1 MNDIP
6 VFALGFLA
14 QTLFFGRT
22 FLQWFKSENEG
33 KVMSPGIYWKISLA
47 ASLLMIFY
55 GILRND
61 FAIILGQ
68 AIVYFI
74 YVRNLQLKK
83 IWGAW
88 PYILRLL
95 IVAAPF
101 GVILW
106 LLTGSTYSFRTILGN
121 SAVPPWLL
129 ITGVAGQ
136 LIFTFRFVV
145 QWLHSEKEK
154 ESLLPSVFWI
164 ISTAGALIIFVYA
177 VFRRDPVLF
186 LSNGLGLFIY
196 VRNILIHAGGK
207 SLIHLIDHQ
216 IIRDFSLK
224 ISRWIR

>member
-33 KVMSPGIYWKISLA
+33 EVMSPGIYWKISLA
-47 ASLLMIFY
+47 ASLLMILY
-55 GILRND
+55 GIFRND

-74 YVRNLQLKK
+74 YVRNLQLKR
-83 IWGAW
+83 IWGGW
-88 PYILRLL
+88 PFILRLL

-106 LLTGSTYSFRTILGN
+106 LLAGSTYSFRTILGN
-121 SAVPPWLL
+121 SKVPPWLL

-136 LIFTFRFVV
+136 LIFTFRFVY

-154 ESLLPSVFWI
+154 ESLLPSGFWI
-164 ISTAGALIIFVYA
+164 ISTAGAVIIFVYA
-177 VFRRDPVLF
+177 IFRRDPVLF

-196 VRNILIHAGGK
+196 VRNILIHSGGK
-207 SLIHLIDHQ
+207 SLIHLIDSQ
-216 IIRDFSLK
+216 IIRDLSQK

>member
-33 KVMSPGIYWKISLA
+33 EVMSPGIYWKISLA
-47 ASLLMIFY
+47 ASLLMILY
-55 GILRND
+55 GIFRND

-74 YVRNLQLKK
+74 YVRNLQLKR
-83 IWGAW
+83 IWGGW
-88 PYILRLL
+88 PFILRLL

-106 LLTGSTYSFRTILGN
+106 LLAGSTYSFRTILGN
-121 SAVPPWLL
+121 SKVPPWLL

-136 LIFTFRFVV
+136 LIFTFRFVY

-154 ESLLPSVFWI
+154 ESLLPSGFWI
-164 ISTAGALIIFVYA
+164 ISTAGAMIIFVYA
-177 VFRRDPVLF
+177 IFRRDPVLF

-196 VRNILIHAGGK
+196 VRNILIHSGGK
-207 SLIHLIDHQ
+207 SLIHLIDSQ
-216 IIRDFSLK
+216 IIRDLSQK

>member
-33 KVMSPGIYWKISLA
+33 EVMSPGIYWKISLA
-47 ASLLMIFY
+47 ASLLMILY
-55 GILRND
+55 GIFRND

-74 YVRNLQLKK
+74 YVRNLQLKR
-83 IWGAW
+83 IWGGW
-88 PYILRLL
+88 PFILRLL

-106 LLTGSTYSFRTILGN
+106 LLAGSTYSFRTILGN
-121 SAVPPWLL
+121 SKVPPWLL

-136 LIFTFRFVV
+136 LIFTFRFVY
-145 QWLHSEKEK
+145 QWLHSEMEK
-154 ESLLPSVFWI
+154 ESLLPSGFWI
-164 ISTAGALIIFVYA
+164 ISTAGAMIIFVYA
-177 VFRRDPVLF
+177 IFRRDPVLF

-196 VRNILIHAGGK
+196 VRNILIHSGGK
-207 SLIHLIDHQ
+207 SLIHLIDSQ
-216 IIRDFSLK
+216 IIRDLSQK